1 MILPNQVSL
10 IIPTYNRQK
19 ISLQTLQYLKQQSIS
34 GFEVI
39 LVDQTAS
46 NDNDLQNFKNDVFK
60 YKYLKIT
67 ETGLPNARNVGVEN
81 AKGNILVFIDDD
93 SIPDSKLIQS
103 YINVVLED
111 VY

>member
-10 IIPTYNRQK
+10 IIPTYNRQE

-81 AKGNILVFIDDD
+81 AKGDILGFIDDD
-93 SIPDSKLIQS
+93 SIPDPDLIQS
-103 YINVVLED
+103 YMNLFND
-111 VY
+111 Y